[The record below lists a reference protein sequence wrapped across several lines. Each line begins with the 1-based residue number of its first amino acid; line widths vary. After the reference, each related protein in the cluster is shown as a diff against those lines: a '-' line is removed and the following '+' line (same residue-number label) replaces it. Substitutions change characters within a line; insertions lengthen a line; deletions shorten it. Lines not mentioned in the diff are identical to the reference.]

1 MCIIF
6 DTYFQWN
13 ENAGRMMR
21 CLRDVPVFMPETE
34 WRDNG
39 VMTRALLFVSSR
51 RMQLTFP
58 LAPQVPMHQVKTF
71 NRHVADLCRANFSP
85 WCAICKGAIAPDC
98 IGSIAIL
105 PSKRLCPICKTDAF
119 ISDYR
124 LWCQYNISMKHVV
137 GPAAMAAV
145 SAVESELQDHHASDR
160 DNDDDD
166 VKKKR
171 RAAPRCL
178 GFSVLL
184 NVMAR
189 G

>member
-1 MCIIF
+1 MER
-6 DTYFQWN
+6 QWRN
-13 ENAGRMMR
+13 DA
-21 CLRDVPVFMPETE
+21 
-34 WRDNG
+34 
-39 VMTRALLFVSSR
+39 RAVVCFLEYAIN
-51 RMQLTFP
+51 FP
-58 LAPQVPMHQVKTF
+58 LVPQVPMHQVKTF

-85 WCAICKGAIAPDC
+85 WCAVCKGAIAPDC

-105 PSKRLCPICKTDAF
+105 PAKRLCPICKTDAF

-137 GPAAMAAV
+137 GPAAVAAV
-145 SAVESELQDHHASDR
+145 AAVESELQDHH
-160 DNDDDD
+160 DNDDDDDDD

-178 GFSVLL
+178 GILL
-184 NVMAR
+184 HVRAR